1 MKISNSSR
9 RLQELMSIM
18 GITQTDICIKTNL
31 TKSVVSMYVNGKRE
45 PRQDKISQICEAYNL
60 DPAWLM
66 GYDVPMFKE
75 TLDDSSAELSFLINE
90 IKNNPELPTLIK
102 RYLSLPDSQK
112 ALASTI
118 IKSMLESGDKQ

>member
-9 RLQELMSIM
+9 RLRELMDIM
-18 GITQTDICIKTNL
+18 GITQTDICAKTNL

-75 TLDDSSAELSFLINE
+75 SNEKRSAELSYLLNE
-90 IKNNPELPTLIK
+90 IINNPELVTLIK
-102 RYLSLPDSQK
+102 RYLSLPDAQK

-118 IKSMLESGDKQ
+118 IKSMEENNAH